1 VDPGGDQLRAAAADD
16 EGEAGV
22 KEESKGT
29 LTFVREGRARKSR
42 AAAGMKVSVPF
53 VSSFSIDRGESMNLQ
68 DQIRQRIVECV
79 AVGSLAPLQRLPSTR
94 ALARHLKVSRN
105 TVAAAYQRL
114 VADGHLE
121 ARPRSGI
128 YVSNARYAAIRR
140 DELRAAGQPTPVE
153 PPVWERQLGGS
164 RQIGAL
170 MAVPP
175 DWQQFP
181 YPFVGSQ
188 LDRSLFPVAEW
199 REASKLTLSLQEIG
213 DWAADTAN
221 ADDAKLLQEI
231 RSKVLP
237 RRGIHA
243 RPDEVLVT
251 ADGQQALHL
260 TVELLIEP
268 GTTVAVEEPGN
279 PELVALLRRRGAEIV
294 FQPVDRDGMVV
305 DERLADCGVVYVS
318 PGHQRPTGV
327 ALSSTRRAALM
338 AMAAERDFIVVEDD
352 FESEADDLGAAPPAL
367 RAGDQGRRVAYVAP
381 LLQSLAPALRLGVLV
396 APPSLVRA
404 ARALR
409 RITTQHPPLSMQ
421 RTAAHLLALGH
432 YDTIT
437 ARVGA
442 SFRKRLLALRDA
454 LNHYFVQLV
463 EIPPVRGGTAYW
475 VTGPEAV
482 DVRELPAA
490 AEARGVLIQPA
501 AHFYSGGSAPRNV
514 FRVSVSGIPEE
525 RIRPGIETLSRVF
538 RAMLARE
545 RKPAARLACL
555 DADELRERM
564 PGMTILC
571 RTVYSDPLTIELL
584 PDGGMTGRAGFAN
597 EDQDL
602 GRWWL
607 EGDFWCR
614 QWKEWS
620 YGQVARFRIVL
631 EGGRIHWVSPDGR
644 FIDSGLVSIQ
654 SGPIER
660 H

>member
-1 VDPGGDQLRAAAADD
+1 MKKRRAERGTVTFSLR
-16 EGEAGV
+16 
-22 KEESKGT
+22 S
-29 LTFVREGRARKSR
+29 FRE
-42 AAAGMKVSVPF
+42 KVTVPLSALPF
-53 VSSFSIDRGESMNLQ
+53 FTIDRDDSLNLQ
-68 DQIRQRIVECV
+68 DQIRQRIVERV
-79 AVGSLAPLQRLPSTR
+79 AVGSLAPSQKLPSTR

-114 VADGHLE
+114 IADGHLE

-140 DELRAAGQPTPVE
+140 DELRAAGEPTPVE

-164 RQIGAL
+164 RQIEDL
-170 MAVPP
+170 MSVPP

-181 YPFVGSQ
+181 YPFVGAQ

-199 REASKLTLSLQEIG
+199 REASRLTLSLPEIG
-213 DWAADTAN
+213 DWAADTAD

-260 TVELLIEP
+260 TVELLVEP

-279 PELVALLRRRGAEIV
+279 PELVALLRRRGAQLV
-294 FQPVDRDGMVV
+294 FQPVDRDGVIV

-327 ALSSTRRAALM
+327 ALSPVRRAALM

-352 FESEADDLGAAPPAL
+352 FECEADDLEASPPAL
-367 RAGDQGRRVAYVAP
+367 RAGAGGQRVAYVAT

-396 APPSLVRA
+396 ASPSLVRA

-409 RITTQHPPLSMQ
+409 RITTRHPPLSVQ

-432 YDTIT
+432 YDTIM

-442 SFRKRLLALRDA
+442 AFRQRLLALRDA
-454 LNHYFVQLV
+454 LNHYLV
-463 EIPPVRGGTAYW
+463 HLIDIPPVRGGTAYW
-475 VTGPEAV
+475 VTGPEQV
-482 DVRELPAA
+482 DARELKAA

-501 AHFYSGGSAPRNV
+501 SHFYSSGDAPRHV
-514 FRVSVSGIPEE
+514 FRLSVSGVPEE
-525 RIRPGIETLSRVF
+525 RIRPGVEALGRTL
-538 RAMLARE
+538 RALLARE
-545 RKPAARLACL
+545 RKTGEPFAYLSE
-555 DADELRERM
+555 DEIRKCMSGATL
-564 PGMTILC
+564 LC
-571 RTVYSDPLTIELL
+571 RTVYGDPLTIDLL
-584 PDGGMTGRAGFAN
+584 PDGTMTGRAGFAN
-597 EDQDL
+597 EDLDEGQ
-602 GRWWL
+602 WWL

-614 QWKEWS
+614 QWREWS
-620 YGQVARFRIVL
+620 YGQVVRFRIVL
-631 EGGRIHWVSPDGR
+631 EGERIHWVSADGR
-644 FIDSGLVSIQ
+644 LIDSGLITRQ
-654 SGPIER
+654 TGPIDR

>member
-1 VDPGGDQLRAAAADD
+1 MDPGGDQHRAAEADD

-22 KEESKGT
+22 NGRSK
-29 LTFVREGRARKSR
+29 VR
-42 AAAGMKVSVPF
+42 VPF
-53 VSSFSIDRGESMNLQ
+53 ISSFSIDRGDSLKLQ

-79 AVGSLAPLQRLPSTR
+79 AVGSLAPSQRLPSTR

-121 ARPRSGI
+121 ARARSGV
-128 YVSNARYAAIRR
+128 YVSKARYAVTRR
-140 DELRAAGQPTPVE
+140 DALRAAGQPTPVE

-170 MAVPP
+170 MLVPP
-175 DWQQFP
+175 DWQQYP

-188 LDRSLFPVAEW
+188 PDLSLFPIAEW
-199 REASKLTLSLQEIG
+199 REASRLTLSVQEIG

-251 ADGQQALHL
+251 ADGQQALWL
-260 TVELLIEP
+260 TVELLVEP
-268 GTTVAVEEPGN
+268 GTPVAVEEPGN
-279 PELVALLRRRGAEIV
+279 PELVALLRRRGAQVV
-294 FQPVDRDGMVV
+294 FQPVDRDGLVV
-305 DERLADCGVVYVS
+305 DERLAGCEVVYVS

-327 ALSSTRRAALM
+327 ALSAERRTALM
-338 AMAAERDFIVVEDD
+338 SMAAERDFIVVEDD
-352 FESEADDLGAAPPAL
+352 FECEADDLGAAPQAL
-367 RAGDQGRRVAYVAP
+367 RAGDEGRRVAYVAP

-396 APPSLVRA
+396 ASPSLVRA

-409 RITTQHPPLSMQ
+409 RITTRHPPQSVQ
-421 RTAAHLLALGH
+421 RIAAHLLALGH
-432 YDTIT
+432 YDTVT

-442 SFRKRLLALRDA
+442 TFRQRLLALRDA
-454 LNHYFVQLV
+454 LNHYLVQLID
-463 EIPPVRGGTAYW
+463 IPPVRGSTAYW
-475 VTGPEAV
+475 VTGPESV
-482 DVRELPAA
+482 DVRELAAA

-514 FRVSVSGIPEE
+514 FRMSVSGIPEE
-525 RIRPGIETLSRVF
+525 RIRPGVEALSRTL
-538 RAMLARE
+538 RAMLSRE
-545 RKPAARLACL
+545 RRAEEPPACL

-564 PGMTILC
+564 PGMTILS
-571 RTVYSDPLTIELL
+571 RTVYGDPITIELL
-584 PDGGMTGRAGFAN
+584 AGGGLKGRAGVAN
-597 EDQDL
+597 EDQDQ

-620 YGQVARFRIVL
+620 YGQVARFRIML
-631 EGGRIHWVSPDGR
+631 EGERIHWVSPDGR
-644 FIDSGLVSIQ
+644 FIDSGLVSRQ

>member
-1 VDPGGDQLRAAAADD
+1 MR
-16 EGEAGV
+16 
-22 KEESKGT
+22 KEQK
-29 LTFVREGRARKSR
+29 RK
-42 AAAGMKVSVPF
+42 KVSVPF
-53 VSSFSIDRGESMNLQ
+53 FSTFTIDRGESLNLQ
-68 DQIRQRIVECV
+68 DQIRQRIVERV
-79 AVGSLAPLQRLPSTR
+79 AVGSLAPSQRLPSTR

-140 DELRAAGQPTPVE
+140 DELRAAGEPTPIE

-164 RQIGAL
+164 RQIGGL
-170 MAVPP
+170 MVVPP

-181 YPFVGSQ
+181 FPFVGSQ
-188 LDRSLFPVAEW
+188 LDRSLFPVVEW
-199 REASKLTLSLQEIG
+199 REASKLTLSLPEIG
-213 DWAADTAN
+213 DWAADNAN
-221 ADDAKLLQEI
+221 ADDARLMQEI

-251 ADGQQALHL
+251 ADGQQALSL
-260 TVELLIEP
+260 TVELLVEP
-268 GTTVAVEEPGN
+268 GASVAVEQPGN

-305 DERLADCGVVYVS
+305 DQRIADCRVVYVS

-327 ALSSTRRAALM
+327 ALSSERRAALM
-338 AMAAERDFIVVEDD
+338 ALAEERDFLVVEDD
-352 FESEADDLGAAPPAL
+352 FESEADDLGGAPPAL
-367 RAGDQGRRVAYVAP
+367 RAGDQGRRVAYLAT
-381 LLQSLAPALRLGVLV
+381 LLQPLAPALRLGILV
-396 APPSLVRA
+396 ASPSLVRA

-409 RITTQHPPLSMQ
+409 RITTQHPPLSAQ

-442 SFRKRLLALRDA
+442 IFRQRLLALRDA
-454 LNHYFVQLV
+454 LNHYLVQLID
-463 EIPPVRGGTAYW
+463 IPPVRGGTAYW
-475 VTGPEAV
+475 VTGPESV
-482 DVRELPAA
+482 DVHELMAA
-490 AEARGVLIQPA
+490 AETRGVLIQPA
-501 AHFYSGGSAPRNV
+501 SHFYAGGSAPRNV
-514 FRVSVSGIPEE
+514 FRMSVSGIPEE
-525 RIRPGIETLSRVF
+525 RIRPGVEALGQTL
-538 RAMLARE
+538 RALLARE
-545 RKPAARLACL
+545 RKPVQPLTCL
-555 DADELRERM
+555 DEAELRDRVS
-564 PGMTILC
+564 GMTILKK
-571 RTVYSDPLTIELL
+571 TVYGDPLTIELHA
-584 PDGGMTGRAGFAN
+584 DGRMSGRAGFAN
-597 EDQDL
+597 EDRDE

-607 EGDFWCR
+607 EGAFWCR

-620 YGQVARFRIVL
+620 YAQVARFRIVL
-631 EGGRIHWVSPDGR
+631 EDERIHWVSADGR
-644 FIDSGLVSIQ
+644 LIDSGIVSRQ